1 MRKLL
6 MTVAAAIAA
15 ITFTPLAQAD
25 SQQDQ
30 MFISVL
36 DGNNISVP
44 DMNNAIQSGHM
55 ACSELAA
62 GKSEIAVELDVS
74 GANPPGIS
82 RADASWVIAA
92 AKKAF
97 CPGS

>member
-1 MRKLL
+1 MKTL
-6 MTVAAAIAA
+6 MIPGVAAIAA
-15 ITFTPLAQAD
+15 IAFAPVAQANN
-25 SQQDQ
+25 DQ

-36 DGNNISVP
+36 DGHNVSVP

-55 ACSELAA
+55 ACRELAA
-62 GKSEIAVELDVS
+62 GKDEIAVELDVS